1 MTQAE
6 TAQARAKRVPMNDS
20 SRALIDR
27 SIKSREE
34 NAWLKSLD
42 LCDDELSDMRNIQ
55 NTYKVQLDDFPD
67 VGYGFRIWLLWD
79 YDRIWG
85 IFDLGYTKGLFLI
98 DPGPRMSECD
108 DDGQV
113 LPFVWRGIRKAAP
126 DYLLCNED
134 IMKGEIRINPREST
148 LEGFFQFMAGNGN
161 ASSAGRCAFHGKRH
175 FGPAVVPYCLED
187 VVEEW
192 NGYSP
197 LAREESVRQKLSP
210 SDLVADLHRGDGETS
225 VKEGIQST
233 LEEIKAT
240 GTFMTSGNHDTA
252 IIPGLHISN
261 VGSIRLPISA
271 EDAREMIQSCHM
283 SPYGKGTETLVN
295 ESVRKSWQLDANQ
308 FSLQNP
314 KWHTLVR
321 VSVDKAVTGLGLQAN
336 PLEGA
341 FFLPHQDSE
350 KVDGMFGT
358 LVISLPSK
366 HEGGDVIASH
376 KDERLTFETAPNS
389 EFGFSWAA
397 WYADVTHE
405 VKPVTSGYRIV
416 LVYNLIHRP
425 SAALLQFRGN
435 KTERLTHLLKSWARA
450 AEEPGQYLDGWDDDF
465 NSACPPA
472 LVYILEHQYTQAE
485 LNFARLKGVDQPR
498 FAELQNACERTGF
511 DIFLANIEKMKTGG
525 VNEDG
530 YYGGYYGHGCYH
542 SDGPHSIV
550 DLVEST
556 LELSHVVNA
565 KGDIVGKDISF
576 PENMLIPEDVFD
588 RDPDDEDFEGFTG
601 NEGASATHFYRE
613 TGALIMP
620 KRFHFLFVLE
630 KLKHGQGNA
639 EQFLEDSRRV
649 VREQPND
656 KGARQRLLQICRMLT
671 LEGRLYV
678 ATECADSVM
687 QIAFELADME
697 LFGRSMVLLGGEF
710 SSSQITQIAKTIFQ
724 IGLHVIR
731 PSLNKVFARKGHYSY
746 NNESFFRRM
755 NLLSQLAKEYHLLCE
770 EQSQKPSA
778 EVIEWQDNTFNNIL
792 STELR
797 GSESDGHDLA
807 KALSNY
813 PVMGSFSRTA
823 AFLETNL
830 SNTAFVLSF
839 ITAAH
844 DYSLTGNLDK
854 SEVGAV
860 LERLLPII
868 VQSFKIENTTSLRP
882 AETPFALSSYC
893 AYPKTT
899 SRISSNTVIKLI
911 QLADATN
918 ANVTGVMDTLVEYA
932 ANVKGSEI
940 ESTFHKFLF
949 PVANGISKHIGT
961 TKRPFTTSE
970 QRFITVLLTSY
981 VTDYVKNAPS
991 PPPDW
996 KVRTTIHCSCA
1007 DCDSLRTFI
1016 NDLHAKTKDFPMAEK
1031 RRKHLDQQIDKSYFT
1046 TSTIKLRSPYIL
1058 RVEKTKAR
1066 LVSNFIGWIKRAQAA
1081 QSELK
1086 RLSETAPLKEILGDN
1101 YNSIV
1106 EHKNLQIPNNVSP
1119 SLGELTNQNVRNTV
1133 QSTVSRKRPFGY

>member
-336 PLEGA
+336 PLEVKAELYKLLIYEEGA

-649 VREQPND
+649 
-656 KGARQRLLQICRMLT
+656 
-671 LEGRLYV
+671 
-678 ATECADSVM
+678 
-687 QIAFELADME
+687 IAFELADME

-731 PSLNKVFARKGHYSY
+731 PS
-746 NNESFFRRM
+746 
-755 NLLSQLAKEYHLLCE
+755 
-770 EQSQKPSA
+770 
-778 EVIEWQDNTFNNIL
+778 
-792 STELR
+792 